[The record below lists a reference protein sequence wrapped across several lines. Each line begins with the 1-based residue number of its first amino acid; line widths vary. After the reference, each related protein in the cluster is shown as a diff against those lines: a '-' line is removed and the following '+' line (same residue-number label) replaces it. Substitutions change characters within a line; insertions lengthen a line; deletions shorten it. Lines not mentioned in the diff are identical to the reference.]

1 MNAVGAGASNIAILM
16 GAVHVGVKIMKNM
29 AWNRKNMG
37 MNTKK
42 NLNKETCLLN

>member
-1 MNAVGAGASNIAILM
+1 M
-16 GAVHVGVKIMKNM
+16 GAVHVGVKIMKNT

-42 NLNKETCLLN
+42 NT